1 MVRLVLLVARGN
13 EGGNEMVG
21 SELAVTLD
29 LERLDRIRQ
38 LLRRRPRSFDELL
51 GLFLSEAYDRVRQVG
66 EALGKG
72 DPAAAA
78 TLAHGLR
85 GSSSAFGAVR
95 LAGLCREFEQLGR
108 ARGLAGVR
116 EAFPALEAEL
126 AAVSCELKST
136 LG

>member
-1 MVRLVLLVARGN
+1 LVDGA
-13 EGGNEMVG
+13 EP
-21 SELAVTLD
+21 SSVTLD
-29 LERLDRIRQ
+29 LERLDRIRK
-38 LLRRRPRSFDELL
+38 LLGRRPRSFDELL
-51 GLFLSEAYDRVRQVG
+51 GLFISEAYERVRQVG

-72 DPAAAA
+72 DPDAAA

-95 LAGLCREFEQLGR
+95 LEQVGQ

>member
-1 MVRLVLLVARGN
+1 MVDGA
-13 EGGNEMVG
+13 EP
-21 SELAVTLD
+21 SVTLD
-29 LERLDRIRQ
+29 LERLDRIRK
-38 LLRRRPRSFDELL
+38 LLGRRPRSFDELL
-51 GLFLSEAYDRVRQVG
+51 TLFISEAYERVRQLG

-95 LAGLCREFEQLGR
+95 LAGLCREFEQVGQ

-126 AAVSCELKST
+126 AAVSCELRST

>member
-1 MVRLVLLVARGN
+1 V
-13 EGGNEMVG
+13 EG
-21 SELAVTLD
+21 SAAPVTLD
-29 LERLDRIRQ
+29 RARLDRIRQ
-38 LLRRRPRSFDELL
+38 VLGRRPRTFDELL
-51 GLFLSEAYDRVRQVG
+51 ELFISEAHERIRQLG

-72 DPAAAA
+72 DPAAAV

-85 GSSSAFGAVR
+85 GSSSAFGALR
-95 LAGLCREFEQLGR
+95 LAGLCWEFEQVGE

-116 EAFPALEAEL
+116 EAFPGLEAEL

>member
-1 MVRLVLLVARGN
+1 MVHGA
-13 EGGNEMVG
+13 EPP
-21 SELAVTLD
+21 VTLD
-29 LERLDRIRQ
+29 LERLDRIRK
-38 LLRRRPRSFDELL
+38 LLGRRPRSFDELL
-51 GLFLSEAYDRVRQVG
+51 GLFISEAYERVRQVG

-72 DPAAAA
+72 DPDAAA

-95 LAGLCREFEQLGR
+95 LAGLCQEFEQVGQS
-108 ARGLAGVR
+108 RGLAGVR

>member
-1 MVRLVLLVARGN
+1 MVD
-13 EGGNEMVG
+13 G
-21 SELAVTLD
+21 SEPPVTLD
-29 LERLDRIRQ
+29 LERLDRIRK
-38 LLRRRPRSFDELL
+38 LLGRRPRSFDELL
-51 GLFLSEAYDRVRQVG
+51 GLFISEAHERVRQVG

-72 DPAAAA
+72 DPAGAA

-95 LAGLCREFEQLGR
+95 LAGLCREFEQVEQ

-116 EAFPALEAEL
+116 EAFPAIEAEL